1 MPLIFS
7 SSCDIDCVLASAAI
21 AFVGGLGL
29 CCLST
34 FFVKSIL
41 ELRRPQQ
48 GQEEATY
55 TGLEV

>member
-1 MPLIFS
+1 MLIIFS
-7 SSCDIDCVLASAAI
+7 NSCDIDCILASTSV

-29 CCLST
+29 CCLCT

-48 GQEEATY
+48 EATY
-55 TGLEV
+55 TELEV